1 MGGLK
6 FIKTQRIF
14 WSPALLLLLVAIS
27 VSIFFPLL
35 FIVLPAVLAHLFLVL
50 SRARQLENPLLPFR
64 RLAPLCFR
72 SPPF

>member
-1 MGGLK
+1 MSGLN
-6 FIKTQRIF
+6 FTKTRGVF
-14 WSPALLLLLVAIS
+14 SPPSLLFLLIAIS

-50 SRARQLENPLLPFR
+50 FGAKPIENPLLPFWH
-64 RLAPLCFR
+64 LAPLYLR